1 MSYFRNFPDVFY
13 KFGNEASAELVQ
25 DIALYVDVIDQLK
38 DEVSV
43 YADYYIQENER
54 PDQVSYKLYETP
66 HHHWTFF
73 MMNDHIRESGWPLT
87 NTKIIEKAK
96 KIYRHTTITT
106 RTRLYDKFKVG
117 QIIEG
122 INTGATATINHRHL
136 DLGQL
141 VISDVTGTFAA
152 GEQVTSLNEFGN
164 TELITIQST
173 AAEYNSAHH
182 YTNTSN
188 LIVDI
193 DPAVGPGAQLTEVTY
208 LDRLMSQN
216 DSLKQIRVIRP
227 TAIDQVISAFREAL
241 RL

>member
-13 KFGNEASAELVQ
+13 KFGDEASAELVQ
-25 DIALYVDVIDQLK
+25 DIGLYVDIIDQLK

-43 YADYYIQENER
+43 YTDYYIQENER

-66 HHHWTFF
+66 HYHWTFF
-73 MMNDHIRESGWPLT
+73 MMNDHLRESGWPLS
-87 NTKIIEKAK
+87 NSKIIQKAEKLYNK
-96 KIYRHTTITT
+96 TTITT

-117 QIIEG
+117 QTIEG
-122 INTGATATINHRHL
+122 VNTGATATIDHRHL

-141 VISDVTGTFAA
+141 VISDVTGTFAV
-152 GEQVTSLNEFGN
+152 GEQVTSLNQFGN
-164 TELITIQST
+164 TELITVKSISD
-173 AAEYNSAHH
+173 EYNSAHH
-182 YTNTSN
+182 YTNTSG

-193 DPAVGPGAQLTEVTY
+193 DPTVGPGAQLTEVTY
-208 LDRLMSQN
+208 LDRIMSHN
-216 DSLKQIRVIRP
+216 NSLKQIRVIRR